1 MPPEVRALPILAAAF
16 GLLAG
21 CGEAARESGEATE
34 PYAIEI
40 FSGDAQSGP
49 PGGEIAEPLVV
60 RVVGR
65 PEVDILGRSK
75 RPKPAAGALVV
86 FEIEDPRT
94 KKPPRAAEVPKDATG
109 PAEAA
114 PRAPEA
120 PALPPHPL
128 LYAAPP
134 GRRTPARAPAE
145 SGGAIRIET
154 PVDSDGLARAWL
166 RLGSRNGRWNVE
178 ARIARREKEKAR
190 FTTIAGAVLEP
201 GPLEGVVGAQV
212 PIRLRLLRMPDP
224 AAPEKLEPVAD
235 RQVLFRLVASPEP
248 GAGTAEVRDKRNV
261 TDAEGIRSTEVTL
274 GSQAGVYS
282 VLAEIDTSGD
292 EDPIPAILVNVTAL
306 DWVTTALRFAGSILI
321 FVVGVRLV
329 GSGFLLLA
337 AGPLRFPN
345 ASPSAH
351 PVRGY
356 LSGIL
361 AGATFQS
368 ASIVILHVISFCNGG
383 LLDARGA
390 IGILLGASLGGTLL
404 PQLLSQGIEALSV
417 PLLAAGVGFFLA
429 RKRLRLAPWGW
440 AFLGA
445 GLILSSWGLL
455 DEAASQASSSRAL
468 LAGLGAIQVDPSAG
482 IRVFLPKF
490 FSYFVGAAA
499 LSFVFRTSNLLVVV
513 AMALV
518 ARGLLAFESAVPIV
532 LGANLGASAMI
543 SVLTTRKRREAR
555 RAAASHLLAQTAGC
569 AAFFVAS
576 LPIVSGS
583 SPLVWLVEEL
593 VPGRAL
599 SVLPENAAQHV
610 ATVHTVYNLLSGLVF
625 AAVPGRLLREADRLL
640 GAEPSA
646 DDAKPVR
653 LDPNLVA
660 VPALAL
666 RQATEEAVVLTEIAR
681 RTIAEAFDAFR
692 YGDLDLAEHVP
703 RREEVVASMHRE
715 LTRYL
720 VEVSGNPLSERD
732 AEQLELLQTAAGA
745 VAGIAALGDRLRDL
759 AARKI
764 EERVGAIEEV
774 DRDLGEVYELVLAQF
789 ENAIALIRA
798 RDPRIEET
806 ATKAS
811 ERLAKHSSRVAA
823 AWRHRIDRS
832 GGAQPLELYLQV
844 TIYQEAFEILFRIAS
859 GLAQLAE
866 RARLLRSEAP

>member
-1 MPPEVRALPILAAAF
+1 WV
-16 GLLAG
+16 
-21 CGEAARESGEATE
+21 
-34 PYAIEI
+34 
-40 FSGDAQSGP
+40 
-49 PGGEIAEPLVV
+49 
-60 RVVGR
+60 
-65 PEVDILGRSK
+65 
-75 RPKPAAGALVV
+75 
-86 FEIEDPRT
+86 
-94 KKPPRAAEVPKDATG
+94 
-109 PAEAA
+109 
-114 PRAPEA
+114 
-120 PALPPHPL
+120 
-128 LYAAPP
+128 
-134 GRRTPARAPAE
+134 
-145 SGGAIRIET
+145 
-154 PVDSDGLARAWL
+154 

-201 GPLEGVVGAQV
+201 GPFEGVVGSQV

-224 AAPEKLEPVAD
+224 AAPEKLEPIPD
-235 RQVLFRLVASPEP
+235 RQILFSLVASPEHRI
-248 GAGTAEVRDKRNV
+248 GAAEVRDKRNV
-261 TDAEGIRSTEVTL
+261 TDAEGLRSTEIRL

-282 VLAEIDTSGD
+282 VLAEIDAAGD
-292 EDPIPAILVNVTAL
+292 EDPLPAIVVNVTAL
-306 DWVTTALRFAGSILI
+306 DWVTTALRFAGSILL

-337 AGPLRFPN
+337 AGPLRFPGR
-345 ASPSAH
+345 SPSAH
-351 PVRGY
+351 PVRAY

-404 PQLLSQGIEALSV
+404 PQLLSQGIDALSV
-417 PLLAAGVGFFLA
+417 PFLAVGVGFFLA
-429 RKRLRLAPWGW
+429 RRRLRLAPWGW

-455 DEAASQASSSRAL
+455 DEAASQASSSRGL

-482 IRVFLPKF
+482 LRVFLPRF
-490 FSYFVGAAA
+490 FSYFLAATA
-499 LSFVFRTSNLLVVV
+499 VSFVLRTSNLLVVA

-543 SVLTTRKRREAR
+543 SVLSARKRREAR
-555 RAAASHLLAQTAGC
+555 RAAVSHLLVQIAGC
-569 AAFFVAS
+569 AAFFAAS
-576 LPIVSGS
+576 LPLVSGS
-583 SPLVWLVEEL
+583 SPLVWIVEQL

-599 SVLPENAAQHV
+599 SLLPENPAQHV
-610 ATVHTVYNLLSGLVF
+610 ATVHTIYNLLLGLVF
-625 AAVPGRLLREADRLL
+625 AAVPGSLLGQADRLL
-640 GAEPSA
+640 GSEPSA

-660 VPALAL
+660 VPALAI
-666 RQATEEAVVLTEIAR
+666 RQATEESIVLTEIAR

-692 YGDLDLAEHVP
+692 YGDLDLAEQVS

-720 VEVSGNPLSERD
+720 VEVAGNPLSERD
-732 AEQLELLQTAAGA
+732 AEQIEVLQTAAGA
-745 VAGIAALGDRLRDL
+745 VAGLAALGDRLRDL

-764 EERVGAIEEV
+764 EERLGAIEEV
-774 DRDLGEVYELVLAQF
+774 DRDLGEVYDLVMAQF

-798 RDPRIEET
+798 RDPRIEEA
-806 ATKAS
+806 ATKAF
-811 ERLAKHSSRVAA
+811 ERLAKLSSRVAA
-823 AWRHRIDRS
+823 AWRHRIERS
-832 GGAQPLELYLQV
+832 GGANPLELHLQV
-844 TIYQEAFEILFRIAS
+844 TIYQEAFEVLFRIAS

-866 RARLLRSEAP
+866 RTRILRTESR